1 MATCQNRNRQE
12 IMTMKIRF
20 CEHNRGKGETY
31 RQLKQEFPHI
41 SIKVKSCIKKC
52 SSCDDRPMATID
64 KEKVTARDGKA
75 LYQKLKQRIEE
86 NNA

>member
-1 MATCQNRNRQE
+1 MA
-12 IMTMKIRF
+12 I
-20 CEHNRGKGETY
+20 
-31 RQLKQEFPHI
+31 
-41 SIKVKSCIKKC
+41 
-52 SSCDDRPMATID
+52 ID